1 MKFIGKLI
9 IYLLLALLVVAL
21 AFYILLQ
28 TRWGASQVSNWVTV
42 NTDYELNFDLMDHR
56 FSSPSHLILE
66 NVTFGRDGKPATL
79 VAKKVDI
86 GLSSRQV
93 TDPLHMDTITLFDGT
108 LNLSPQTAP
117 LPFQAD
123 RLQLNNMAFN
133 SPNTEWDLSAQKVT
147 GGVSPWQPEA
157 GNVLGKN
164 AQIQMSAG
172 SLTLNG
178 VPASNVLI
186 QGQLNGKEVVLS
198 TIGADMAR
206 GSLTGSALRNADGS
220 WIIDSMRLN
229 EIRLQSD
236 KSLMDFF
243 APVTTLPSLQIGRLE
258 VTDARLQGPDWAVT
272 DLDLSLRNLTLSK
285 GDWQSQE
292 GRLSMNASEFIYGSL
307 HLFDP
312 ILNAEF
318 SPQGIALRQFTSRWE
333 GGMVRTSGNWLRDG
347 KALVLDDAAIA
358 GLEYTLPENWK
369 TLWMD
374 PLPEWLNS
382 VTLKKF
388 GLSRNLVIDIDPA
401 FPWQITSLDGYGAN
415 LQLAKD
421 RQWGVWGGSATLN
434 GAAATFNRVDV
445 RRPSL
450 ALNANAATVN
460 ITDLSAF
467 TEKGILEATATVSQ
481 LPQRQTTVSLNGR
494 GVPLNVLQQWG
505 WPALPITGDGNIQ
518 LTASGSVQANAPLK
532 PTVNAKLSAVNMDK
546 QQVQQMMTSGVVS
559 SPPSPQPSPQ
569 REREQTIPSPLW
581 GEGKGE
587 GN

>member
-1 MKFIGKLI
+1 MKFIGKLLV
-9 IYLLLALLVVAL
+9 YLLVALLIVILAL
-21 AFYILLQ
+21 YILLQ
-28 TRWGASQVSNWVTV
+28 TRWGATQFSSWVTV
-42 NTDYELNFDLMDHR
+42 NTDYELSFDKMNHR

-86 GLSSRQV
+86 GLSSRQI
-93 TDPLHMDTITLFDGT
+93 TDPLHVDTITLFDGT

-157 GNVLGKN
+157 GNVLGN
-164 AQIQMSAG
+164 HAQIQMSAG

-178 VPASNVLI
+178 VPATNVLI
-186 QGQLNGKEVVLS
+186 EGQLNGKEVVLN

-220 WIIDSMRLN
+220 WIIDTMRLN

-236 KSLMDFF
+236 KTLTAFF
-243 APVTTLPSLQIGRLE
+243 APLATIPSLQIGRLD

-318 SPQGIALRQFTSRWE
+318 SPQGMALRQFTSRWE

-347 KALVLDDAAIA
+347 KALVLDDVAIA
-358 GLEYTLPENWK
+358 GLEYTLPQNWK
-369 TLWMD
+369 ALWMA

-382 VTLKKF
+382 VTLQKF

-415 LQLAKD
+415 LQLVKD

-494 GVPLNVLQQWG
+494 GVPLSVLQQWG
-505 WPALPITGDGNIQ
+505 WPALPIAGDGNIQ
-518 LTASGSVQANAPLK
+518 LTASGSVQASAPLK
-532 PTVNAKLSAVNMDK
+532 PTVNGKLSAVNMDK
-546 QQVQQMMTSGVVS
+546 QQVEQTMTGGVVS
-559 SPPSPQPSPQ
+559 AMAPAQ
-569 REREQTIPSPLW
+569 
-581 GEGKGE
+581 
-587 GN
+587 